1 MKDAA
6 VHGSGRDD
14 HPEVRA
20 LRQQVLGESQED
32 VRVDRALV
40 DLVEDEAGVVA
51 QLTVLGEE
59 LVHIKVL
66 LQNFKKTKLKT
77 ITAKTAA

>member
-6 VHGSGRDD
+6 VHGGGRDD

-32 VRVDRALV
+32 VRVDGPLV

-51 QLTVLGEE
+51 QLTVLDEE
-59 LVHIKVL
+59 LVHVNDSSEFQENKPL
-66 LQNFKKTKLKT
+66 KKLK
-77 ITAKTAA
+77 